1 MFSRAHVLEVTP
13 GDFTDTIHSLLDPAF
28 LPPPPGMD
36 FEHLQT
42 MIKRWER
49 YVAEGVFALSV
60 PATTP
65 LGGGSDGAAE
75 SAQFWTSPA
84 PYWDMQRHAPGL
96 WDALRAS
103 NLVIFKV
110 SYSYP

>member
-1 MFSRAHVLEVTP
+1 VFACAHVLEVTP

-84 PYWDMQRHAPGL
+84 PYWDMQRRAPGL
-96 WDALRAS
+96 WNALRAS